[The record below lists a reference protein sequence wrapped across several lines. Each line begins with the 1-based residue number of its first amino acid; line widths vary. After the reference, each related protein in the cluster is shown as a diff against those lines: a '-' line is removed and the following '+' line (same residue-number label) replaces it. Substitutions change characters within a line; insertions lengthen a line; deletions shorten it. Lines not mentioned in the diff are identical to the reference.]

1 MARKDTEQYQS
12 YEKDAF
18 DNPPEGPVGVHRG
31 NRPMIVRVTPF
42 IIVLVAAVA
51 AGVLFWSIFSGEAAN
66 MFNRRSEQTQT
77 TAQTSQGSSSSS
89 ADESA
94 SGTASQS
101 SQSATAAESTSAE
114 GTPSQTPSESE
125 SAQSTP
131 EESQQVNTNAQ
142 ITVINGTGVS
152 GYANDRAGVLQNQG
166 FTNVS
171 AANPDAT
178 TVLPA
183 QTVVYYQNEADLATA
198 QQVANALGIATVE
211 QSTSIGTECATATHM
226 SPPGCSPGGF
236 CIFQVK
242 MTSEEARIRT
252 EPS

>member
-31 NRPMIVRVTPF
+31 NRPMIVRLTPF
-42 IIVLVAAVA
+42 VIVLVAAVA

-101 SQSATAAESTSAE
+101 SQSATAGESTSAE

-211 QSTSIGTECATATHM
+211 QSASIGT
-226 SPPGCSPGGF
+226 P
-236 CIFQVK
+236 IQVVL
-242 MTSEEARIRT
+242 MQ
-252 EPS
+252 

>member
-94 SGTASQS
+94 SGTASHS
-101 SQSATAAESTSAE
+101 SQSASASESTSAE
-114 GTPSQTPSESE
+114 DTPSQTPSESE

-211 QSTSIGTECATATHM
+211 QSTSIGT
-226 SPPGCSPGGF
+226 P
-236 CIFQVK
+236 IQVVL
-242 MTSEEARIRT
+242 MQ
-252 EPS
+252 

>member
-94 SGTASQS
+94 SGTDSQS
-101 SQSATAAESTSAE
+101 SQNATAGESTSAE

-152 GYANDRAGVLQNQG
+152 GDASEWAAALQGQG
-166 FTNVS
+166 FTNVTP
-171 AANPDAT
+171 ANPDAT

-198 QQVANALGIATVE
+198 QQVANTLGIATVE
-211 QSTSIGTECATATHM
+211 QSATIGVPIEVVRM
-226 SPPGCSPGGF
+226 
-236 CIFQVK
+236 Q
-242 MTSEEARIRT
+242 
-252 EPS
+252 

>member
-101 SQSATAAESTSAE
+101 SQSATAGESTSAE

-171 AANPDAT
+171 ATNPDAT

-211 QSTSIGTECATATHM
+211 QSTSIGT
-226 SPPGCSPGGF
+226 P
-236 CIFQVK
+236 IQVVL
-242 MTSEEARIRT
+242 MQ
-252 EPS
+252 

>member
-66 MFNRRSEQTQT
+66 MFNHRSEQTQT

-101 SQSATAAESTSAE
+101 SQSATAGESTSAE

-152 GYANDRAGVLQNQG
+152 GDASEWAAALQGQG
-166 FTNVS
+166 FTNVTP
-171 AANPDAT
+171 ANPDAT

-198 QQVANALGIATVE
+198 QQVANTLGIATVE
-211 QSTSIGTECATATHM
+211 QSATIGVPIEVVRM
-226 SPPGCSPGGF
+226 
-236 CIFQVK
+236 Q
-242 MTSEEARIRT
+242 
-252 EPS
+252 

>member
-94 SGTASQS
+94 SGTASRS
-101 SQSATAAESTSAE
+101 SQSATAGESTSAE

-131 EESQQVNTNAQ
+131 EESQQANTNAQ

-211 QSTSIGTECATATHM
+211 QSTSIGT
-226 SPPGCSPGGF
+226 P
-236 CIFQVK
+236 IQVVL
-242 MTSEEARIRT
+242 MQ
-252 EPS
+252 

>member
-101 SQSATAAESTSAE
+101 SQSATAGESTSAE

-178 TVLPA
+178 IVLPA

-198 QQVANALGIATVE
+198 QQVANALGIAAVE
-211 QSTSIGTECATATHM
+211 QSTSIGT
-226 SPPGCSPGGF
+226 P
-236 CIFQVK
+236 IQVVL
-242 MTSEEARIRT
+242 MQ
-252 EPS
+252 

>member
-18 DNPPEGPVGVHRG
+18 DNPPQGPVGVHRG

-101 SQSATAAESTSAE
+101 SQSATAGESTSAE

-211 QSTSIGTECATATHM
+211 QSTSIGT
-226 SPPGCSPGGF
+226 P
-236 CIFQVK
+236 IQVVL
-242 MTSEEARIRT
+242 MQ
-252 EPS
+252 

>member
-101 SQSATAAESTSAE
+101 SQSATAGESTSAE

-152 GYANDRAGVLQNQG
+152 GYANDCAGVLQNQG

-198 QQVANALGIATVE
+198 QQVANALGLGIATVE
-211 QSTSIGTECATATHM
+211 QSTSIGT
-226 SPPGCSPGGF
+226 P
-236 CIFQVK
+236 IQVVL
-242 MTSEEARIRT
+242 MQ
-252 EPS
+252 

>member
-18 DNPPEGPVGVHRG
+18 DNPPEGPVGVYRG

-101 SQSATAAESTSAE
+101 SQSATAGELTSAE

-198 QQVANALGIATVE
+198 QQVANALGIAAVE
-211 QSTSIGTECATATHM
+211 QSTSIGT
-226 SPPGCSPGGF
+226 P
-236 CIFQVK
+236 IQVVL
-242 MTSEEARIRT
+242 MQ
-252 EPS
+252 

>member
-101 SQSATAAESTSAE
+101 SQSATAGESTSAE

-211 QSTSIGTECATATHM
+211 QSTSIGT
-226 SPPGCSPGGF
+226 P
-236 CIFQVK
+236 IQVVL
-242 MTSEEARIRT
+242 IQ
-252 EPS
+252 

>member
-101 SQSATAAESTSAE
+101 SQSATAGESTSAE
-114 GTPSQTPSESE
+114 GTPSQTPSASE

-211 QSTSIGTECATATHM
+211 QSTSIGT
-226 SPPGCSPGGF
+226 P
-236 CIFQVK
+236 IQVVL
-242 MTSEEARIRT
+242 MQ
-252 EPS
+252 

>member
-101 SQSATAAESTSAE
+101 SQSATAGESTSAE
-114 GTPSQTPSESE
+114 GTPSQTPSKSE

-211 QSTSIGTECATATHM
+211 QSTSIGT
-226 SPPGCSPGGF
+226 P
-236 CIFQVK
+236 IQVVL
-242 MTSEEARIRT
+242 MQ
-252 EPS
+252 

>member
-1 MARKDTEQYQS
+1 MRRT
-12 YEKDAF
+12 
-18 DNPPEGPVGVHRG
+18 PLTIPEGPVGVHRG

-89 ADESA
+89 AGESA

-101 SQSATAAESTSAE
+101 SQSATAGESTSAE

-152 GYANDRAGVLQNQG
+152 GDASEWVAALQGQG
-166 FTNVS
+166 FTNVTP
-171 AANPDAT
+171 ANPDAT

-198 QQVANALGIATVE
+198 QQVANTLGIATVE
-211 QSTSIGTECATATHM
+211 QSATIGVPIEVVRM
-226 SPPGCSPGGF
+226 
-236 CIFQVK
+236 Q
-242 MTSEEARIRT
+242 
-252 EPS
+252 

>member
-1 MARKDTEQYQS
+1 MARKDTEQYRS

-31 NRPMIVRVTPF
+31 NRPMIVRLTPF
-42 IIVLVAAVA
+42 VIVLVAAVA

-77 TAQTSQGSSSSS
+77 TAQTSQVASSSS

-94 SGTASQS
+94 SGTASHS
-101 SQSATAAESTSAE
+101 SQSASASESTSAE
-114 GTPSQTPSESE
+114 DTPSQTPSESE

-152 GYANDRAGVLQNQG
+152 GLANDRAGVLQNRG

-198 QQVANALGIATVE
+198 QQVANALGITTVE
-211 QSTSIGTECATATHM
+211 QSASIGT
-226 SPPGCSPGGF
+226 P
-236 CIFQVK
+236 IQVVL
-242 MTSEEARIRT
+242 MQ
-252 EPS
+252 

>member
-101 SQSATAAESTSAE
+101 SHSATAGESTSAE

-152 GYANDRAGVLQNQG
+152 GDASEWAAALQGQG
-166 FTNVS
+166 FTNVTP
-171 AANPDAT
+171 ANPDAT

-198 QQVANALGIATVE
+198 QQVANTLGIATVE
-211 QSTSIGTECATATHM
+211 QSATIGVPIEVVRM
-226 SPPGCSPGGF
+226 
-236 CIFQVK
+236 Q
-242 MTSEEARIRT
+242 
-252 EPS
+252 

>member
-1 MARKDTEQYQS
+1 MARKDTEQYRS

-31 NRPMIVRVTPF
+31 NRPMIVRLTPF
-42 IIVLVAAVA
+42 VIVLVAAVA

-77 TAQTSQGSSSSS
+77 TAQTSQVASSSS

-94 SGTASQS
+94 SGTASHS
-101 SQSATAAESTSAE
+101 SQSASASESTSAE
-114 GTPSQTPSESE
+114 DTPSQTPSESE

-142 ITVINGTGVS
+142 ITVINGTGMS
-152 GYANDRAGVLQNQG
+152 GLANDRAGVLQNQG

-198 QQVANALGIATVE
+198 QQVANALGITTVE
-211 QSTSIGTECATATHM
+211 QSASIGT
-226 SPPGCSPGGF
+226 P
-236 CIFQVK
+236 IQVVL
-242 MTSEEARIRT
+242 MQ
-252 EPS
+252 

>member
-1 MARKDTEQYQS
+1 MARKYTEQYQS

-101 SQSATAAESTSAE
+101 SQSATAGESTSAE

-211 QSTSIGTECATATHM
+211 QSTSIGT
-226 SPPGCSPGGF
+226 P
-236 CIFQVK
+236 IQVVL
-242 MTSEEARIRT
+242 MQ
-252 EPS
+252 

>member
-1 MARKDTEQYQS
+1 MARKDTEQYRS

-31 NRPMIVRVTPF
+31 NRLMIVRLTPF
-42 IIVLVAAVA
+42 VIVLVAAVA

-77 TAQTSQGSSSSS
+77 TAQTSQVASSSS

-94 SGTASQS
+94 SGTASHS
-101 SQSATAAESTSAE
+101 SQSASASESTSAE
-114 GTPSQTPSESE
+114 DTPSQTPSESE

-152 GYANDRAGVLQNQG
+152 GLANDRAGVLQNRG

-198 QQVANALGIATVE
+198 QQVANALGITTVE
-211 QSTSIGTECATATHM
+211 QSASIGT
-226 SPPGCSPGGF
+226 P
-236 CIFQVK
+236 IQVVL
-242 MTSEEARIRT
+242 MQ
-252 EPS
+252 

>member
-12 YEKDAF
+12 YAKDAF

-89 ADESA
+89 AGESA

-101 SQSATAAESTSAE
+101 SQSATAGESTSAE
-114 GTPSQTPSESE
+114 GTPRQTPSESE

-131 EESQQVNTNAQ
+131 EESQQVT
-142 ITVINGTGVS
+142 
-152 GYANDRAGVLQNQG
+152 
-166 FTNVS
+166 
-171 AANPDAT
+171 
-178 TVLPA
+178 
-183 QTVVYYQNEADLATA
+183 
-198 QQVANALGIATVE
+198 
-211 QSTSIGTECATATHM
+211 
-226 SPPGCSPGGF
+226 
-236 CIFQVK
+236 
-242 MTSEEARIRT
+242 RT
-252 EPS
+252 RRSR

>member
-101 SQSATAAESTSAE
+101 SQSATAGESTSAE

-152 GYANDRAGVLQNQG
+152 GDASEWAAALQGQG
-166 FTNVS
+166 FTNVTP
-171 AANPDAT
+171 ANPDAT

-198 QQVANALGIATVE
+198 QQVANTLGIATVE
-211 QSTSIGTECATATHM
+211 QSATIGVSTEVVRM
-226 SPPGCSPGGF
+226 
-236 CIFQVK
+236 Q
-242 MTSEEARIRT
+242 
-252 EPS
+252 

>member
-42 IIVLVAAVA
+42 IIVLVAA
-51 AGVLFWSIFSGEAAN
+51 
-66 MFNRRSEQTQT
+66 
-77 TAQTSQGSSSSS
+77 QTSQGSSSSS

-101 SQSATAAESTSAE
+101 SQSATAGESTSAE

-152 GYANDRAGVLQNQG
+152 GDASEWAAALQGQG
-166 FTNVS
+166 FTNVTP
-171 AANPDAT
+171 ANPDAT

-198 QQVANALGIATVE
+198 QQVANTLGIATVE
-211 QSTSIGTECATATHM
+211 QSATIGVPIEVVRM
-226 SPPGCSPGGF
+226 
-236 CIFQVK
+236 Q
-242 MTSEEARIRT
+242 
-252 EPS
+252 

>member
-101 SQSATAAESTSAE
+101 SQSATAGESTSAE
-114 GTPSQTPSESE
+114 GTPSQTPSASE

-142 ITVINGTGVS
+142 IAVINGTGVS

-211 QSTSIGTECATATHM
+211 QSTSIGT
-226 SPPGCSPGGF
+226 P
-236 CIFQVK
+236 IQVVL
-242 MTSEEARIRT
+242 MQ
-252 EPS
+252 

>member
-101 SQSATAAESTSAE
+101 SQSATAGESTSAE

-131 EESQQVNTNAQ
+131 EETQQVNTNAQ
-142 ITVINGTGVS
+142 STVINGTGVS

-211 QSTSIGTECATATHM
+211 QSTSIGT
-226 SPPGCSPGGF
+226 P
-236 CIFQVK
+236 IQVVL
-242 MTSEEARIRT
+242 MQ
-252 EPS
+252 

>member
-89 ADESA
+89 AGESA

-101 SQSATAAESTSAE
+101 SQTATAGESTSAE

-178 TVLPA
+178 IVLPA

-198 QQVANALGIATVE
+198 QQVANALGIAAVE
-211 QSTSIGTECATATHM
+211 QSTSIGT
-226 SPPGCSPGGF
+226 P
-236 CIFQVK
+236 IQVVL
-242 MTSEEARIRT
+242 MQ
-252 EPS
+252 

>member
-1 MARKDTEQYQS
+1 MARKDTEQYRS

-31 NRPMIVRVTPF
+31 NRPMIVRLTPF
-42 IIVLVAAVA
+42 VIVLVAAVA

-77 TAQTSQGSSSSS
+77 TAQTSQVASSSS

-94 SGTASQS
+94 SGTASHS
-101 SQSATAAESTSAE
+101 SQSASVSESTSAE
-114 GTPSQTPSESE
+114 DTPSQTPSESE

-152 GYANDRAGVLQNQG
+152 GLANDRAGVLQNRG

-198 QQVANALGIATVE
+198 QQVANALGITTVE
-211 QSTSIGTECATATHM
+211 QSASIGT
-226 SPPGCSPGGF
+226 P
-236 CIFQVK
+236 IQVVL
-242 MTSEEARIRT
+242 MQ
-252 EPS
+252 

>member
-101 SQSATAAESTSAE
+101 SQSATAGESTSAE

-125 SAQSTP
+125 SVQSTP

-178 TVLPA
+178 TVLPS

-211 QSTSIGTECATATHM
+211 QSTSIGT
-226 SPPGCSPGGF
+226 P
-236 CIFQVK
+236 IQVVL
-242 MTSEEARIRT
+242 MQ
-252 EPS
+252 

>member
-94 SGTASQS
+94 SGTASQL
-101 SQSATAAESTSAE
+101 SQSATAGESTSAE

-211 QSTSIGTECATATHM
+211 QSTSIGT
-226 SPPGCSPGGF
+226 P
-236 CIFQVK
+236 IQVVL
-242 MTSEEARIRT
+242 MQ
-252 EPS
+252 

>member
-94 SGTASQS
+94 SGAASQS
-101 SQSATAAESTSAE
+101 SQSATAGESTSAE
-114 GTPSQTPSESE
+114 GTSSQTPSESE

-211 QSTSIGTECATATHM
+211 QSTSIGT
-226 SPPGCSPGGF
+226 P
-236 CIFQVK
+236 IQVVL
-242 MTSEEARIRT
+242 M
-252 EPS
+252 

>member
-1 MARKDTEQYQS
+1 MARKDTEQYRS

-31 NRPMIVRVTPF
+31 NRPMIVRLTPF
-42 IIVLVAAVA
+42 VIVLVAAVA

-77 TAQTSQGSSSSS
+77 TAQTSQVASSSS

-94 SGTASQS
+94 SGTASHS
-101 SQSATAAESTSAE
+101 SQSASASESTSAE
-114 GTPSQTPSESE
+114 DTPSQTPSERE
-125 SAQSTP
+125 SAQSTR
-131 EESQQVNTNAQ
+131 EESQQVYTNAQ

-152 GYANDRAGVLQNQG
+152 GLANDRAGVLQNRG

-198 QQVANALGIATVE
+198 QQVANALGITTVE
-211 QSTSIGTECATATHM
+211 QSASIGT
-226 SPPGCSPGGF
+226 P
-236 CIFQVK
+236 IQVVL
-242 MTSEEARIRT
+242 MQ
-252 EPS
+252 

>member
-1 MARKDTEQYQS
+1 MARKDTEQYRS

-31 NRPMIVRVTPF
+31 NRPMIVRLTPF
-42 IIVLVAAVA
+42 VIVLVAAVA

-101 SQSATAAESTSAE
+101 SQSATAGESTSAE

-211 QSTSIGTECATATHM
+211 QSTSIGT
-226 SPPGCSPGGF
+226 P
-236 CIFQVK
+236 IQVVL
-242 MTSEEARIRT
+242 MQ
-252 EPS
+252 

>member
-1 MARKDTEQYQS
+1 MARKDTEQYRS

-31 NRPMIVRVTPF
+31 NRPMIVRLTPF
-42 IIVLVAAVA
+42 VIVLVAAVA

-77 TAQTSQGSSSSS
+77 TAQTSQVASSSS
-89 ADESA
+89 ADEGA
-94 SGTASQS
+94 SGTASHS
-101 SQSATAAESTSAE
+101 SQSASASESTSAE
-114 GTPSQTPSESE
+114 DTPSQTPSESE

-152 GYANDRAGVLQNQG
+152 GLANDRAGVLQNRG

-198 QQVANALGIATVE
+198 QQVANALGITTVE
-211 QSTSIGTECATATHM
+211 QSASIGT
-226 SPPGCSPGGF
+226 P
-236 CIFQVK
+236 IQVVL
-242 MTSEEARIRT
+242 MQ
-252 EPS
+252 

>member
-77 TAQTSQGSSSSS
+77 MAQTSQGSSSSS

-101 SQSATAAESTSAE
+101 SQSATAGESTSAE

-211 QSTSIGTECATATHM
+211 QSTSIGT
-226 SPPGCSPGGF
+226 P
-236 CIFQVK
+236 IQVVL
-242 MTSEEARIRT
+242 MQ
-252 EPS
+252 

>member
-31 NRPMIVRVTPF
+31 NRPMLVRVTPF

-101 SQSATAAESTSAE
+101 SQSATAGESTSAE

-152 GYANDRAGVLQNQG
+152 GDASEWAAALQGQG
-166 FTNVS
+166 FTNVTP
-171 AANPDAT
+171 ANPDAT

-198 QQVANALGIATVE
+198 QQVANTLGIATVE
-211 QSTSIGTECATATHM
+211 QSATIGVPIEVVRM
-226 SPPGCSPGGF
+226 
-236 CIFQVK
+236 Q
-242 MTSEEARIRT
+242 
-252 EPS
+252 

>member
-101 SQSATAAESTSAE
+101 SQSATAGESTSAE

-125 SAQSTP
+125 SSQSTP

-211 QSTSIGTECATATHM
+211 QSTSIGT
-226 SPPGCSPGGF
+226 P
-236 CIFQVK
+236 IQVVL
-242 MTSEEARIRT
+242 MQ
-252 EPS
+252 

>member
-94 SGTASQS
+94 SGTVSQS
-101 SQSATAAESTSAE
+101 SQSATAGESTSAE

-211 QSTSIGTECATATHM
+211 QSTSIGT
-226 SPPGCSPGGF
+226 P
-236 CIFQVK
+236 IQVVL
-242 MTSEEARIRT
+242 MQ
-252 EPS
+252 

>member
-12 YEKDAF
+12 YERDAF

-101 SQSATAAESTSAE
+101 SQSATAGESTSAE

-211 QSTSIGTECATATHM
+211 QSTSIGT
-226 SPPGCSPGGF
+226 P
-236 CIFQVK
+236 IQVVL
-242 MTSEEARIRT
+242 MQ
-252 EPS
+252 

>member
-101 SQSATAAESTSAE
+101 SQSATAGESTSAE
-114 GTPSQTPSESE
+114 GTLSQTPSESE

-211 QSTSIGTECATATHM
+211 QSTSIGT
-226 SPPGCSPGGF
+226 P
-236 CIFQVK
+236 IQVVL
-242 MTSEEARIRT
+242 MQ
-252 EPS
+252 